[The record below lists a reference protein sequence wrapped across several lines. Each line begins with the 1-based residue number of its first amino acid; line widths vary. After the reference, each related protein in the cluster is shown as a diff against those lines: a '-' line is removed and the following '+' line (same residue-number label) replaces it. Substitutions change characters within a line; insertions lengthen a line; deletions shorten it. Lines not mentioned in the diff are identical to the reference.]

1 MCCTKNYLKKIS
13 CAFQKF
19 IPKEQKEGI
28 ELICRSFGISGTIKK
43 YITKWEVIMDMMK
56 ILSFV
61 SPTKVY
67 FGINSHQKLREIVS
81 EWGIKRLLCL
91 SDPGI
96 ASTDFFSLVEAILK
110 ESGVGFDIF
119 TDIESDPSAST
130 VEKAYE
136 LYRTNEPSALL
147 AVGGGSTMDVG
158 KAVGIL
164 ATNGGRIHDYEGIDK
179 FSKVPLPLIAIP
191 TTAGTGS
198 EVSGSCVITD
208 TDRDIKMSIKSAA
221 LNPARIAILDPLALR
236 SLPSMPAAYAAMDA
250 LVHAQ
255 ESFVSLN
262 ANPITDA
269 GNLYAIKLISQ
280 NIRPFVSN
288 RSNLEAGLMMLSAAS
303 LAAMG
308 FSNTGAGNVHCMARF
323 VGALFHVSHGL
334 STAVCFPY
342 AAEFNLMANPEKFA
356 QVALAMGEDIRGLT
370 TLEAGRK
377 SIESIKQLKKDLNI
391 PEKLRDVGVKKEK
404 IAEMA
409 KLAFEANYN
418 RWNPRY
424 TTEQDFLALF
434 KNAF

>member
-1 MCCTKNYLKKIS
+1 
-13 CAFQKF
+13 
-19 IPKEQKEGI
+19 
-28 ELICRSFGISGTIKK
+28 
-43 YITKWEVIMDMMK
+43 MDPMK
-56 ILSFV
+56 VLSFL

-67 FGINSHQKLREIVS
+67 LGVNSHQKLREIVS
-81 EWGIKRLLCL
+81 ERDVKRFLFL
-91 SDPGI
+91 SDAGV
-96 ASTDFFSLVEAILK
+96 ASTEFFSLVESILK
-110 ESGVGFDIF
+110 ESGVGFDLF
-119 TDIESDPSAST
+119 TDIEPNPSAST

-164 ATNGGRIHDYEGIDK
+164 ATNKGRIHDYEGIDK
-179 FSKVPLPLIAIP
+179 FSKAPLPLIAIP

-208 TDRDIKMSIKSAA
+208 TDRGLKMSIRSAA

-236 SLPSMPAAYAAMDA
+236 SLPSTVAAHAAMDA
-250 LVHAQ
+250 FVHAQ
-255 ESFVSLN
+255 ESYVSLN

-288 RSNLEAGLMMLSAAS
+288 RGNLEAGLMMLSAAS

-323 VGALFHVSHGL
+323 VGAFFHVSHGL
-334 STAVCFPY
+334 SNAVCFPY

-377 SIESIKQLKKDLNI
+377 SIEAIKQLKKDLDI
-391 PEKLRDVGVKKEK
+391 PERLRDIGVEK
-404 IAEMA
+404 GKLAEMA
-409 KLAFEANYN
+409 RLAFEANYN

-424 TTEQDFLALF
+424 TTEHDFLTLF
-434 KNAF
+434 QSAF